1 MKNEERDV
9 KKKDGEGSSGGPSGA
24 HPPAGNKQFDTS
36 DPRGPSR
43 RLDMPE
49 DAQHTSGKPM
59 RGSTPSKAPDD
70 SKQPHREGQSRDQ
83 FGPATSSG
91 GRGG

>member
-1 MKNEERDV
+1 MTNEKRDDAA
-9 KKKDGEGSSGGPSGA
+9 KRGSAGGPSGA

-43 RLDMPE
+43 RDDMPQE
-49 DAQHTSGKPM
+49 DQHTSGKTM
-59 RGSTPSKAPDD
+59 RGNQPSQSPDR
-70 SKQPHREGQSRDQ
+70 SHQPHREEQRRDEL
-83 FGPATSSG
+83 GPATSSG